1 MWRFIVKEAM
11 HILRDR
17 RTLSVLLLMP
27 LAQIL
32 IFGYVISTEIK
43 DARIGVLDKAGD
55 YASEGLRNRLAA
67 SGYFKVERI
76 FVNELEVAA
85 ALRSGAVQMA
95 VVIGPGFGSASAD
108 PDGSRVQ
115 LLADASEANTAQMLV
130 NYAEGIVRDYEQE
143 LVGVQAKQAALVE
156 VRMAYNPS
164 LKGVFMSIPG
174 IMAMILMLV
183 SAMMTSISITR
194 EKEYGSMEILLVS
207 PLKPWQIILGKVS
220 PYVFLS
226 FLNAAS
232 ILAVGVGVFKVP
244 MMGSWL
250 LLALVNFL
258 YILLALSLGIFI
270 STVAPNQMVAMFISL
285 FALMLPTI
293 LLSGFIYPI
302 ENMPV
307 ALQWFSKLM
316 PPRYYIEAVKV
327 LMFKGAGLGVV
338 WKELLL
344 MLAFLGAFL
353 SLSVYNFKVRLE

>member
-1 MWRFIVKEAM
+1 M
-11 HILRDR
+11 RDK
-17 RTLSVLLLMP
+17 RTLTVLLVMP

-43 DARIGVLDKAGD
+43 EARIGVLDKARD
-55 YASEGLRNRLAA
+55 YTSQGLSQRLVA
-67 SGYFKVERI
+67 SGYFMVDRF
-76 FVNELEVAA
+76 FVNEQEMEA

-95 VVIGPGFGSASAD
+95 VVVAPGFGSQVARQ
-108 PDGSRVQ
+108 GGGTQVQ
-115 LLADASEANTAQMLV
+115 LIADASEANTAQMLV
-130 NYAEGIVRDYEQE
+130 NYAEGIVRDYELE
-143 LVGVQAKQAALVE
+143 LSSASPEAAALVE
-156 VRMAYNPS
+156 VRMLYNPS
-164 LKGVFMSIPG
+164 LKGVFMSVPG

-194 EKEYGSMEILLVS
+194 EKEHGSMEVLLVS

-232 ILAVGVGVFKVP
+232 ILVVGVWVFQVP
-244 MMGSWL
+244 MTGSWL
-250 LLALVNFL
+250 LLALVNLL
-258 YILLALSLGIFI
+258 YIFLALSLGIFI

-302 ENMPV
+302 ANMPL
-307 ALQWFSKLM
+307 ALQWFSSLM

-327 LMFKGAGLGVV
+327 IMFKGAGCLVV
-338 WKELLL
+338 WKELLV

-353 SLSVYNFKVRLE
+353 TLSVYNFKVRLE

>member
-1 MWRFIVKEAM
+1 M

-95 VVIGPGFGSASAD
+95 VVIGPGFGSASSD

-143 LVGVQAKQAALVE
+143 LVGVQARQAALVE

-164 LKGVFMSIPG
+164 LKGVFMSVPG

-207 PLKPWQIILGKVS
+207 PLKPWQIILRSEEHTSELQSRPHLVCRLLLEKKKTKYHNKRLNTSDLKWYQIPSSVS
-220 PYVFLS
+220 KLIALFETSFLASRDSSNSSLTHHYNVPTCPTRFLS
-226 FLNAAS
+226 
-232 ILAVGVGVFKVP
+232 
-244 MMGSWL
+244 
-250 LLALVNFL
+250 
-258 YILLALSLGIFI
+258 
-270 STVAPNQMVAMFISL
+270 
-285 FALMLPTI
+285 
-293 LLSGFIYPI
+293 
-302 ENMPV
+302 
-307 ALQWFSKLM
+307 
-316 PPRYYIEAVKV
+316 
-327 LMFKGAGLGVV
+327 
-338 WKELLL
+338 
-344 MLAFLGAFL
+344 
-353 SLSVYNFKVRLE
+353 